1 MPGEKQS
8 NGVPQQQPNGQTS
21 VLSTLAQSSNQ
32 WVQLATVGL
41 VALSGFGNFSA
52 TWNSADRNKEEIEVS
67 RRVAFEGEQRIR
79 AEVAKQVAE
88 IHNWMRDATD
98 EFHKGNADSAANKK
112 MLVDF
117 KDEVIGF
124 EKRQLTALDNQ
135 KEIIRVKGQIL
146 THTHEIVER
155 FERWKKLEQQRG
167 APE

>member
-1 MPGEKQS
+1 
-8 NGVPQQQPNGQTS
+8 
-21 VLSTLAQSSNQ
+21 
-32 WVQLATVGL
+32 
-41 VALSGFGNFSA
+41 
-52 TWNSADRNKEEIEVS
+52 
-67 RRVAFEGEQRIR
+67 
-79 AEVAKQVAE
+79 
-88 IHNWMRDATD
+88 MRDATD

-135 KEIIRVKGQIL
+135 KEIIRVQGQIL